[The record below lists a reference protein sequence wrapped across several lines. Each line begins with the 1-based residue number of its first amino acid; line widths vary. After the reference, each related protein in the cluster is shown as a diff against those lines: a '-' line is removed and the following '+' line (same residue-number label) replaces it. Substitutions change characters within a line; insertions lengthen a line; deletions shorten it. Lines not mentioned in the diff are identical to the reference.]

1 MGRLEQEVAAAQLE
15 LHDRQPPQRLGASDL
30 LVEQL
35 KEEVQRL
42 REQLRQLRHH
52 SGTGPAGPAE
62 QSADQNGSALQSLE
76 GGDAH
81 LRNRLRAALKRVRQ
95 LSLEK
100 QELVEA
106 NNRLRAQVRSGQSGA
121 PVDEAELPPSP
132 DRRAYG
138 ERAAQKQTNDET
150 LVSPD
155 SRRSRVARAMED
167 RLRTLEQL
175 QYEITLKQLQQQQV
189 ELQSARGGSAER
201 EMPVRDTHPVDAEP
215 LTAQSGSGRERA
227 LRSARRENLLQASVS
242 STGSGESAAVR
253 SLLGRI
259 NALEPA
265 FCTVS

>member
-42 REQLRQLRHH
+42 REQLRQSRHH
-52 SGTGPAGPAE
+52 SGTGPAE
-62 QSADQNGSALQSLE
+62 QSADQNGSALQSL

-106 NNRLRAQVRSGQSGA
+106 NNRLRSQVRSGQSGA

-201 EMPVRDTHPVDAEP
+201 EMPVRDTHPVGAEP